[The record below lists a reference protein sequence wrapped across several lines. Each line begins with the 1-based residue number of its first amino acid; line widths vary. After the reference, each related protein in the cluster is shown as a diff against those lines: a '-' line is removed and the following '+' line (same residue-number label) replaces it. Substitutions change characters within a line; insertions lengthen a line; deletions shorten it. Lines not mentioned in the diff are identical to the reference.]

1 MIRLHDI
8 SGGDIA
14 GAISSERHRM
24 GSPTTGMVL
33 TLLIMSN
40 ESHQA
45 DATQSAVD
53 SAREHPMRI
62 LTMVPRP
69 GGDADV
75 IDADIAVGGDDGP
88 GEVAVVRLRGARA
101 THANSV
107 VIPLLLPDTPIV
119 AWWPAHAPE
128 SVAKDPIGLH
138 AQRRITD
145 TAMADDP
152 RAELLIRAR
161 NYIPG
166 DTDLAWT
173 RLTPWRTVLAAILD
187 RHVSPVQSARIG
199 VGKNNP
205 SGVLLASWLQ
215 LCLNVEVTLSDNAG
229 PGITDVVMTTAEGDL
244 SLSRI
249 DGAVAS
255 LSAPGVPDSPVAL
268 ARRSSAEL
276 LAEELRRLT
285 PDAVYGSAL
294 AGVENVRATNGD

>member
-1 MIRLHDI
+1 M
-8 SGGDIA
+8 
-14 GAISSERHRM
+14 
-24 GSPTTGMVL
+24 
-33 TLLIMSN
+33 
-40 ESHQA
+40 
-45 DATQSAVD
+45 
-53 SAREHPMRI
+53 
-62 LTMVPRP
+62 
-69 GGDADV
+69 
-75 IDADIAVGGDDGP
+75 
-88 GEVAVVRLRGARA
+88 
-101 THANSV
+101 
-107 VIPLLLPDTPIV
+107 
-119 AWWPAHAPE
+119 
-128 SVAKDPIGLH
+128 AKDPIGLH

-152 RAELLIRAR
+152 REELLIRAR

-173 RLTPWRTVLAAILD
+173 RLTPWRTVLAAMLD
-187 RHVSPVQSARIG
+187 RHVSPVESAQIG

-205 SGVLLASWLQ
+205 SGVLLASWLK
-215 LCLNVEVTLSDNAG
+215 LCLNVEVTLSDSAG

-255 LSAPGVPDSPVAL
+255 LSAPGVPDSTVAL

-285 PDAVYGSAL
+285 PDAVYGRTL